1 MTKTTNSIKELKAL
15 GQSVWFD
22 NIYRG
27 LITSGELQRLVDLGV
42 TGLTSNPTIFEKAV
56 SGTSDYDDSM
66 LARSRDGDDANGVF
80 EALAMEDIRAAA
92 DLLKPVYDSTGG
104 ADGFASLEVNPH
116 LAHDTKGT
124 VAEARRLFAALDRP
138 NVMIKVPATPEG
150 IPAVKQLIGDG
161 INVNITLIFSLKAYE
176 QVREAYVAGLESLV
190 RAGGDISKVASVAS
204 FFVSRVDSAVDGL
217 IDEHISA
224 RNVTLEEL
232 KGKVAVSNARLAYQ
246 EFQRTFGA
254 ARFARLQAEGA
265 RPQRPLWASTSTK
278 NPAYSD
284 VLYVEALIGPNT
296 VNTMPDATLNAFLEH
311 GSASESLNSE
321 VEEAQDTV
329 DSLEAAGISMDTLT
343 AKLLADGVKSFA
355 DSYDELIGNIAH
367 KQGGLLAEDYDRQQS
382 GLDLDQPQVAATLA
396 RMQRARVAGRIW
408 DRDHTVWKQASTEI
422 SNRLGWLGLPT
433 RMGSQV
439 KNILELASQVQREG
453 IRHVVLLGMGGS
465 SLGAEALRRSF
476 PPSEGFPDL
485 LVLDSTVPAA
495 VRAVRD
501 QIDVARTLFIVS
513 SKSGATVEP
522 NALYRYFRELADKAV
537 GQQESGAQFIAVT
550 DAGTPLD
557 TLARE
562 HRFRRAYRNPADI
575 GGRYSVLSY
584 FGMLPAALYGIDI
597 SKLMARARAMQ
608 TACSAE
614 VDASVHP
621 GLRLG
626 AVIGSMALNGRD
638 KLTVVTSPAIE
649 GLGRWLEQ
657 LIAESTGKEGR
668 GIVPVVGEPLVDP
681 RHYGNDRLFAYLRL
695 DGDDNDEADQAIEK
709 IESAGHPVVRFSL
722 RDPFDLGA
730 EFFRWQ
736 FATAVAGHVLG
747 VQPFDQPNVQRAK
760 DLTDQELD
768 RYYESGRAPS
778 RRGVGTLSELLSSA
792 SPGDYLAILAYVRE
806 TPEASRALQQ
816 LRRTVLEKKQ
826 IATTLG
832 YGPSYLHSTGQ
843 LHKAGP
849 QSGMFLQ
856 LTSQERLDLDI
867 PGERYSLRV
876 LVSAQAAGDLGALQ
890 AVGRRVVRE
899 VVKSGDTAS
908 LELLASQI
916 E

>member
-1 MTKTTNSIKELKAL
+1 MTESTNSIKELKAL

-27 LITSGELQRLVDLGV
+27 LITSGELQRLIDLGV

-56 SGTSDYDDSM
+56 SGSSDYDDSM
-66 LARSRDGDDANGVF
+66 LARSRDGDDARGVF
-80 EALAMEDIRAAA
+80 EALAIEDIRAAA
-92 DLLKPVYDSTGG
+92 DLLKPVYEGTGG

-124 VAEARRLFAALDRP
+124 VAEARRLFATLDRP

-190 RAGGDISKVASVAS
+190 RAGGDISKVSSVAS

-217 IDEHISA
+217 IDVHISA
-224 RNVTLEEL
+224 RNAALEEL
-232 KGKVAVSNARLAYQ
+232 KGKAAVSNARLAYQ

-278 NPAYSD
+278 NPDYSD

-311 GSASESLNSE
+311 GTASESLSHE
-321 VEEAQDTV
+321 VEEAQEAV
-329 DSLEAAGISMDTLT
+329 DSLEAAGISMDNVT
-343 AKLLADGVKSFA
+343 AKLLTDGVKSFS

-367 KQGGLLAEDYDRQQS
+367 KQGGLLAQDYARQQS

-422 SNRLGWLGLPT
+422 SNRLGWLGLPV
-433 RMGSQV
+433 RMGSQL
-439 KNILELASQVQREG
+439 KNILELASQVQREEM
-453 IRHVVLLGMGGS
+453 RHVVLLGMGGS
-465 SLGAEALRRSF
+465 SLGAEALRRCFSRA
-476 PPSEGFPDL
+476 EGFPDL

-501 QIDVARTLFIVS
+501 QIDVAKTLFIVS
-513 SKSGATVEP
+513 SKSGTTAEP
-522 NALYRYFRELADKAV
+522 NALYRYFRELVDKAV
-537 GQQESGAQFIAVT
+537 DSQESGAQFIAVT

-557 TLARE
+557 MLARD

-584 FGMLPAALYGIDI
+584 FGLLPAALYGIDV
-597 SKLMARARAMQ
+597 SKLLARAWAMQ

-626 AVIGSMALNGRD
+626 AVMGSMALNGRD

-657 LIAESTGKEGR
+657 LIAESTGKDGR

-681 RHYGNDRLFAYLRL
+681 KHYGNDRLFAYLRL
-695 DGDDNDEADQAIEK
+695 DSDDNEEADQAMGK

-722 RDPFDLGA
+722 RDTYDLGA

-760 DLTDQELD
+760 DLTDQELE
-768 RYYESGRAPS
+768 RYYESGKAPN
-778 RRGVGTLSELLSSA
+778 RRGVGTLSELLASA
-792 SPGDYLAILAYVRE
+792 SPGDYLAILAYMRE
-806 TPEASRALQQ
+806 TPDTNRALQQ
-816 LRRTVLEKKQ
+816 LRRKVLEKKQ

-849 QSGMFLQ
+849 QSGLFLQ

-867 PGERYSLRV
+867 PDERYTLRV

-890 AVGRRVVRE
+890 AVGRRVARE

-908 LELLASQI
+908 LEPLASQVG
-916 E
+916 

>member
-1 MTKTTNSIKELKAL
+1 MSNTTNSIQELKAL

-56 SGTSDYDDSM
+56 SGSSDYDDSM
-66 LARSRDGDDANGVF
+66 LERSRDGDDAEKVF
-80 EALAMEDIRAAA
+80 EALAIEDIRAVA
-92 DLLKPVYDSTGG
+92 DLLKPVYDRTEG

-116 LAHDTKGT
+116 LAHDTKRT

-150 IPAVKQLIGDG
+150 IPAVKQLISDG

-176 QVREAYVAGLESLV
+176 QVREAYVAGLETLV
-190 RAGGDISKVASVAS
+190 RAGGDISKVSSVAS
-204 FFVSRVDSAVDGL
+204 FFVSRVDSAVDVL
-217 IDEHISA
+217 IDERISA
-224 RNVTLEEL
+224 RSVALEEL
-232 KGKVAVSNARLAYQ
+232 KGKAAVSNARLAYQ
-246 EFQRTFGA
+246 DFKRTFGA
-254 ARFARLQAEGA
+254 PRFARLQVEGA

-296 VNTMPDATLNAFLEH
+296 VNTMPDGTLNAFLEH
-311 GSASESLNSE
+311 GSASESLDQD
-321 VEEAQDTV
+321 VEEARATV
-329 DSLEAAGISMDTLT
+329 DSLEAAGISMDTVT
-343 AKLLADGVKSFA
+343 ANLLADGVKSFS

-367 KQGGLLAEDYDRQQS
+367 KQGGLLAEDYARKQS

-396 RMQRARVAGRIW
+396 RMDRARIVGRIW

-422 SNRLGWLGLPT
+422 SNRLGWLGLPA
-433 RMGSQV
+433 RMAGQLKS
-439 KNILELASQVQREG
+439 ILELVSQVRREG

-476 PPSEGFPDL
+476 PRTEDYPDL
-485 LVLDSTVPAA
+485 LVLDSTVPGA

-501 QIDVARTLFIVS
+501 EIDITKTLFIVS
-513 SKSGATVEP
+513 SKSGTTVEP
-522 NALYRYFRELADKAV
+522 NALYRYFRELVDKAV
-537 GQQESGAQFIAVT
+537 GQQDSGGHFIAVT

-557 TLARE
+557 ALARD
-562 HRFRRAYRNPADI
+562 HRFRRAFRNPADI

-597 SKLMARARAMQ
+597 SKLLARARAMQ
-608 TACSAE
+608 AACSAD

-626 AVIGSMALNGRD
+626 AVLGSMALNGRN
-638 KLTVVTSPAIE
+638 KLTLVTSPAIE

-681 RHYGNDRLFAYLRL
+681 KHYGNDRLFAYLRL
-695 DGDDNDEADQAIEK
+695 DGDDNDEVDKAINA
-709 IESAGHPVVRFSL
+709 IESAGQPVVRYSL
-722 RDPFDLGA
+722 RDVFDLGA
-730 EFFRWQ
+730 EIFRWQ

-760 DLTDQELD
+760 DMTDQELE
-768 RYYESGRAPS
+768 RYYESGKSPS
-778 RRGVGTLSELLSSA
+778 RRSIGSLSELLSSA

-806 TPEASRALQQ
+806 TPETSRALRQ

-832 YGPSYLHSTGQ
+832 YGPAYLHSTGQ

-849 QSGMFLQ
+849 NGMFLQ
-856 LTSQERLDLDI
+856 LSSQERLDLDV
-867 PGERYSLRV
+867 PGERYTFRV
-876 LVSAQAAGDLGALQ
+876 LVSAQAAGDMGALQ
-890 AVGRRVVRE
+890 AVGRRVARE
-899 VVKSGDTAS
+899 VVRSGDTAD
-908 LELLASQI
+908 LELLASQV

>member
-1 MTKTTNSIKELKAL
+1 MTKTTNSIDELKAL
-15 GQSVWFD
+15 GQSIWLD
-22 NIYRG
+22 NMYRG
-27 LITSGELQRLVDLGV
+27 LISSGELQRLIDLGV

-56 SGTSDYDDSM
+56 SGSSDYDGSM
-66 LARSRDGDDANGVF
+66 LARSRDGDDAKGVF
-80 EALAMEDIRAAA
+80 EALAVEDIRAAA
-92 DLLKPVYDSTGG
+92 DLLKPVYDSTEG

-124 VAEARRLFAALDRP
+124 VAEARRLFATLDRP

-176 QVREAYVAGLESLV
+176 QVREAYVAGLESLA
-190 RAGGDISKVASVAS
+190 RAGGDVGKVASVAS

-217 IDEHISA
+217 IDVHINA
-224 RNVTLEEL
+224 RNLGLEEL
-232 KGKVAVSNARLAYQ
+232 KGKAAVSNARLAYQ

-321 VEEAQDTV
+321 IEKAQGTV
-329 DSLEAAGISMDTLT
+329 DSLEAAGISMDNVT
-343 AKLLADGVKSFA
+343 ANLLDDGVKSFS
-355 DSYDELIGNIAH
+355 DSFDELIDNIAH
-367 KQGGLLAEDYDRQQS
+367 KQGGLLAQDYAKQQS
-382 GLDLDQPQVAATLA
+382 GLDLDQPRVAATLA
-396 RMQRARVAGRIW
+396 RLQRARVAGRIW

-422 SNRLGWLGLPT
+422 SNRLGWLELPT
-433 RMGSQV
+433 RMGSQL
-439 KNILELASQVQREG
+439 KNILELASRVRRDG
-453 IRHVVLLGMGGS
+453 VRHVVLLGTGGS

-476 PPSEGFPDL
+476 PRSESFPDL

-495 VRAVRD
+495 VRAVRA

-513 SKSGATVEP
+513 SKSGTTVEP
-522 NALYRYFRELADKAV
+522 NALYRYFRRLVDEVV
-537 GQQESGAQFIAVT
+537 GRQESGGRFVAVT

-557 TLARE
+557 LLARD
-562 HRFRRAYRNPADI
+562 HRFRKAFRNPNDI

-597 SKLMARARAMQ
+597 AKLLARARAMQ
-608 TACSAE
+608 TACNAE

-626 AVIGSMALNGRD
+626 AVLGSMALNGRD

-657 LIAESTGKEGR
+657 LIAESTGKDGR

-681 RHYGNDRLFAYLRL
+681 KHYGDDRLFVYLRL
-695 DGDDNDEADQAIEK
+695 DGDDNEEADQAIDK
-709 IESAGHPVVRFSL
+709 IESAGHPVVMFSL
-722 RDPFDLGA
+722 RDAFDLGA

-760 DLTDQELD
+760 DLTDQELVL
-768 RYYESGRAPS
+768 YYESGKAPN
-778 RRGVGTLSELLSSA
+778 RKGAGTLSELLSSA
-792 SPGDYLAILAYVRE
+792 SPGDYLAILAYLRE
-806 TPEASRALQQ
+806 TPDASRVLQQ
-816 LRRTVLEKKQ
+816 LRRTVLEKKR

-856 LTSQERLDLDI
+856 LTTKERGDMDI
-867 PGERYSLRV
+867 PGERYTLRV
-876 LVSAQAAGDLGALQ
+876 LLSAQAAGDLGALQ
-890 AVGRRVVRE
+890 AAGRRVARE

-908 LELLASQI
+908 LELLASQV